1 MRWWRWTPMAGAGR
15 RSVAAS
21 SISRTEACGPRP
33 PLLGKSGGSREALPT
48 TASRLPPLVSWLCL
62 SVQGESG
69 VRDADKPGCLEAR
82 VGARAPALQ
91 PLAKPEQLTESA
103 ARTAQAWAS
112 KSALPSSLKGDAN
125 VCVRGNR
132 RGQGHAGGGHATE
145 RRAPGGAQHGGGSP
159 SAGPVAAPVARGAG
173 AAGGHWRL

>member
-1 MRWWRWTPMAGAGR
+1 TQL
-15 RSVAAS
+15 RSVSAVHPIFPAIDSIAAHCELCVPWCS
-21 SISRTEACGPRP
+21 STIRTARSRTSGEYFTGLVMTPSSQELEP
-33 PLLGKSGGSREALPT
+33 PGI
-48 TASRLPPLVSWLCL
+48 
-62 SVQGESG
+62 
-69 VRDADKPGCLEAR
+69 PGR
-82 VGARAPALQ
+82 FRAPALQ

-159 SAGPVAAPVARGAG
+159 GAGPVAAPVARGAG